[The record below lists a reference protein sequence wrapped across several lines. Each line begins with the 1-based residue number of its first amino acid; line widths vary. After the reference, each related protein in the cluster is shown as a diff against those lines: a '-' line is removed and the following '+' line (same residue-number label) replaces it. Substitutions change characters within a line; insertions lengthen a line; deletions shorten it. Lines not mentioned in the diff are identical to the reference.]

1 MSELLPVYYSP
12 THEQH
17 APDAH
22 ADAPE
27 RIEELLRAAVEFGAS
42 VREAG
47 DFGIEPIAAVHA
59 PGLLAL
65 LQTAYRRF
73 AQLREGPRPAVPD
86 TFAVRQ
92 SAGRVSHNIWGQ
104 LGHYCTDNL
113 TPILPRTWD
122 AAYASAQVALSAAQ
136 ALFGTPLV
144 YALTRPPGHHAYRDL
159 YGGYCYLNN
168 AAIAAH
174 WLAQRGRRP
183 AILDIDYHHG
193 NGTQAIFYERAD
205 VFVCS
210 LHADP
215 ADEYPYYSG
224 YPDEMGAGEGEG
236 ATLNILLSPTTDEA
250 AYLRALDWA
259 LAAVEAVAPDMLIV
273 SLGFDTLA
281 GDPHGGM
288 GLTPAAFRPIGR
300 SLAALGRPILLVQEG
315 GYQLGALRPALL
327 ALLEGLGEATG
338 GRERVATHLPEPG
351 AAG

>member
-1 MSELLPVYYSP
+1 M
-12 THEQH
+12 
-17 APDAH
+17 
-22 ADAPE
+22 
-27 RIEELLRAAVEFGAS
+27 
-42 VREAG
+42 
-47 DFGIEPIAAVHA
+47 
-59 PGLLAL
+59 
-65 LQTAYRRF
+65 
-73 AQLREGPRPAVPD
+73 
-86 TFAVRQ
+86 
-92 SAGRVSHNIWGQ
+92 
-104 LGHYCTDNL
+104 
-113 TPILPRTWD
+113 
-122 AAYASAQVALSAAQ
+122 
-136 ALFGTPLV
+136 
-144 YALTRPPGHHAYRDL
+144 
-159 YGGYCYLNN
+159 GGYCYLNN

-205 VFVCS
+205 IFVCS

-224 YPDEMGAGEGEG
+224 YPDEMGAGAGEG
-236 ATLNILLSPTTDEA
+236 ATLNIPLPQTTDEA

-259 LAAVEAVAPDMLIV
+259 LAAVDAVAPDTLIV

-315 GYQLGALRPALL
+315 GYQLGALGPALL
-327 ALLEGLGEATG
+327 ALLAGLSEATG
-338 GRERVATHLPEPG
+338 GRELVATHPPEPD

>member
-1 MSELLPVYYSP
+1 MSTALPVYYSP
-12 THEQH
+12 THQQH
-17 APDAH
+17 APEAH
-22 ADAPE
+22 ADAPT
-27 RIEELLRAAVEFGAS
+27 RIDELLGAAVAFGAS
-42 VREAG
+42 IQDAS
-47 DFGIEPIAAVHA
+47 DFGIEPIAAVHS

-73 AQLREGPRPAVPD
+73 AQLKEGPRPAVPD
-86 TFAVRQ
+86 TFAVRA
-92 SAGRVSHNIWGQ
+92 SAGRVTHNIWSQ

-113 TPILPRTWD
+113 TPILAHTWD

-136 ALFGTPLV
+136 ALSAVPLV
-144 YALTRPPGHHAYRDL
+144 YALTRPPGHHAYQDL

-183 AILDIDYHHG
+183 AIIDIDYHHG

-205 VFVCS
+205 VFFCS

-215 ADEYPYYSG
+215 ADEYPYYNG

-236 ATLNILLSPTTDEA
+236 YTLNIPLPQAIDTA

-259 LAAVEAVAPDMLIV
+259 LAAVDAVSPDTLVV

-288 GLTPAAFRPIGR
+288 GLMPADFRPIGR

-315 GYQLGALRPALL
+315 GYRLGALGPALL
-327 ALLEGLGEATG
+327 ALLEGLNEATG
-338 GRERVATHLPEPG
+338 GDEPVAARLPEPD